1 VEGGELAEERAG
13 EGSDPVAGAGERQDA
28 EPPQRDGDGRLR
40 QPGGPADQRLG
51 GVQQRG
57 VAFDERAAGGVQPDR
72 CVQRDRAAADPDGEE
87 VVVGRPPFPQ
97 PLGPAD
103 QRPQAWRV
111 GVEVVGG
118 GELGG
123 RQLVG
128 GGRHLRQV
136 GEVAGSLPTPG
147 LAGGPSLV
155 KAQDDSQSQRG
166 DRRAGDGDHQ
176 QRVPGSRDGEQER
189 QRPGAAQ
196 HRHQVLQP
204 CGRGRAGPRDR
215 GWRRH
220 QQLAGRERLRV
231 GASGP
236 VDQEGVGRWVGG
248 GRHRRTLRRRPAPA
262 GARSRICG
270 QPPWSSRPGGG
281 AGYGSLV
288 CSGTACWSQR
298 SSSVAGMG
306 RPRW

>member
-1 VEGGELAEERAG
+1 V
-13 EGSDPVAGAGERQDA
+13 RQDA
-28 EPPQRDGDGRLR
+28 EPPQREGDRRLR

-57 VAFDERAAGGVQPDR
+57 VAFDQRAAGGVQPDR

-136 GEVAGSLPTPG
+136 GEVAGSLPAPG

-155 KAQDDSQSQRG
+155 KAQRDSSPSEATAVPATATTSSGCLGPGTANRNASDPAPPSIG
-166 DRRAGDGDHQ
+166 TRYCSHAAVAG
-176 QRVPGSRDGEQER
+176 PGHETVG
-189 QRPGAAQ
+189 GAA
-196 HRHQVLQP
+196 
-204 CGRGRAGPRDR
+204 
-215 GWRRH
+215 
-220 QQLAGRERLRV
+220 
-231 GASGP
+231 
-236 VDQEGVGRWVGG
+236 
-248 GRHRRTLRRRPAPA
+248 T
-262 GARSRICG
+262 
-270 QPPWSSRPGGG
+270 
-281 AGYGSLV
+281 
-288 CSGTACWSQR
+288 
-298 SSSVAGMG
+298 SSSPVGSG
-306 RPRW
+306 